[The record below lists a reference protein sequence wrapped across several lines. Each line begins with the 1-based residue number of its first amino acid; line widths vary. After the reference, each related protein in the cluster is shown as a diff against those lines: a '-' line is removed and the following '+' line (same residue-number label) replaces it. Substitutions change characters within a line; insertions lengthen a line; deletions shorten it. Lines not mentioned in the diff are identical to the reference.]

1 MYFTTILVCIK
12 PNGGCRILMLI
23 KINEQSRN
31 TGLSP
36 KIQIFVFFFS
46 MMQNG
51 FNAQTDK
58 LVLKKYLEL
67 PQGER

>member
-1 MYFTTILVCIK
+1 MNNPVEYGTFPK
-12 PNGGCRILMLI
+12 
-23 KINEQSRN
+23 N
-31 TGLSP
+31 TE
-36 KIQIFVFFFS
+36 FCFFFS